1 MSLKAGSG
9 SNSLAELT
17 GTKNVSFVDGWA
29 NFTDIGISHEGS
41 GYILEFTVSYPD
53 EVVFTVDS
61 SPLVVTQRGLKAGL
75 VSKTSDVQQNQGMTV
90 ILDIKDSNTNAAVP
104 DINWKVCSCHGDI
117 IPKCFPPS
125 FIKKSD

>member
-17 GTKNVSFVDGWA
+17 GTTNVSFVNGWA

-41 GYILEFTVSYPD
+41 GYILEFTVSYPS

-75 VSKTSDVQQNQGMTV
+75 LSKTSDVQQNQGMTV
-90 ILDIKDSNTNAAVP
+90 VLNIKDSTTNAAVL
-104 DINWKVCSCHGDI
+104 DINWKVCSCHRDMM
-117 IPKCFPPS
+117 PKCLSPS
-125 FIKKSD
+125 FIMKSK

>member
-17 GTKNVSFVDGWA
+17 GTTNVSFVNGWA

-41 GYILEFTVSYPD
+41 GYILEFTVSYPS

-75 VSKTSDVQQNQGMTV
+75 LSKTSDVQQNQGMTV
-90 ILDIKDSNTNAAVP
+90 VLNIKDSTTNAAVL
-104 DINWKVCSCHGDI
+104 DINWKVCSCHRDMM
-117 IPKCFPPS
+117 PKCFSPS
-125 FIKKSD
+125 FIMKSK